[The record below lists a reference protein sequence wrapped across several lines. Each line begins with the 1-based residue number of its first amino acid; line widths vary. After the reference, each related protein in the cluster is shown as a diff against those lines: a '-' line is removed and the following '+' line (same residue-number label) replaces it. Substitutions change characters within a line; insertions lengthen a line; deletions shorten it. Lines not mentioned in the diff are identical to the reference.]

1 MSNWFF
7 SMNDVELKMDSIL
20 LSKRKDNCWTIIHS
34 ETFQKGRK
42 TLNFPNSTD
51 SSPVDQRKD
60 WNFLSNAKKK
70 TIDTNRQ
77 DSEDEEESSGSNG
90 SSGNEEEIITDI
102 WKKIRMKRAT
112 KSLISTFEGRF
123 KPMWIQPKFIKQSN
137 TNYFEIPQPLEPT
150 PKKNFKVLNHIVSRW
165 IYELDKYNLLSIDFI
180 LIHTMRVLYYLYNG
194 YIYPATTTTPNYPN
208 LLTRPTHAFSNTI
221 SCTAIP
227 TTSQSSS
234 CNNNYSSTQPPQMMQ
249 HHPQQL
255 PSLSHST
262 TTSQSIMPVVASSS
276 TSHHVVVGNR
286 YSSLFSVYPT
296 HQAPQQLYRENSIW
310 EDVKSSNSSS
320 PSQFND
326 HHSSGVSSS
335 ETTMTSSSKEELQ
348 KKNPTITTTTA
359 SVSSTTCPNVEVLKK
374 VASACIKRG
383 NKQNTTT
390 PSEESEGDDEEV
402 DIANNYSKQ
411 KIGKLRLKS
420 SVKGDLSAKNK
431 NGSHKGWW
439 TEEEHQRFLEGL
451 EACGNNWKL
460 IAEKYVKTRS
470 RTQVASH
477 GQKWKQSQGLIA

>member
-1 MSNWFF
+1 MMADNMTRMNTMTTNPLMSA
-7 SMNDVELKMDSIL
+7 SQQQQQYIQPMNHLT
-20 LSKRKDNCWTIIHS
+20 KD
-34 ETFQKGRK
+34 
-42 TLNFPNSTD
+42 
-51 SSPVDQRKD
+51 
-60 WNFLSNAKKK
+60 
-70 TIDTNRQ
+70 
-77 DSEDEEESSGSNG
+77 SGSSTN
-90 SSGNEEEIITDI
+90 SS
-102 WKKIRMKRAT
+102 AT
-112 KSLISTFEGRF
+112 IQLPSISSLFS
-123 KPMWIQPKFIKQSN
+123 
-137 TNYFEIPQPLEPT
+137 
-150 PKKNFKVLNHIVSRW
+150 
-165 IYELDKYNLLSIDFI
+165 D
-180 LIHTMRVLYYLYNG
+180 
-194 YIYPATTTTPNYPN
+194 IYPATTTTPNYPN

-234 CNNNYSSTQPPQMMQ
+234 CNNNYSSTQPPQIMMMQ

-276 TSHHVVVGNR
+276 TSHHHVVVGNR

-310 EDVKSSNSSS
+310 EGTVNKPNYFTTNSKVVDHVNSPPPTLTPTLLNTSPTTGRIVAFNHATSQQIVTCAVPIACKTITATTTTAPPVLSPVRNVPNSNVLMDESGFSHSSNVSIIGTDVKSSNSSS

-348 KKNPTITTTTA
+348 KKNPTITTTTT
-359 SVSSTTCPNVEVLKK
+359 SVSATTCPNVEVLKK

-390 PSEESEGDDEEV
+390 PSEESEGDDDEEV